1 MNYRI
6 SKAFQIS
13 NEPTIIF
20 TISTTCEDKEGKKT
34 PLHKNATFQTWIYPL
49 LDLKSIHHAFEFY

>member
-1 MNYRI
+1 MNNEI

-13 NEPTIIF
+13 NEPIF
-20 TISTTCEDKEGKKT
+20 ILTISTTCEDKEGKKT

-49 LDLKSIHHAFEFY
+49 LNLKSIHHASEFY